1 MEQLLEGWMG
11 IFWDVALLWLALR
24 TARRA
29 GQENRNVRL
38 TALIFGA
45 GLALAVIRC
54 AVDRHYA
61 AMILF
66 ALGFM
71 LFYASFVLP
80 EKRKT
85 HEAL

>member
-29 GQENRNVRL
+29 GQENRNVRM

-54 AVDRHYA
+54 AVDGH
-61 AMILF
+61 
-66 ALGFM
+66 
-71 LFYASFVLP
+71 LP
-80 EKRKT
+80 R
-85 HEAL
+85 

>member
-54 AVDRHYA
+54 AVDGHYA

-66 ALGFM
+66 HAFLC
-71 LFYASFVLP
+71 LFCFCPSGKEENP
-80 EKRKT
+80 
-85 HEAL
+85 